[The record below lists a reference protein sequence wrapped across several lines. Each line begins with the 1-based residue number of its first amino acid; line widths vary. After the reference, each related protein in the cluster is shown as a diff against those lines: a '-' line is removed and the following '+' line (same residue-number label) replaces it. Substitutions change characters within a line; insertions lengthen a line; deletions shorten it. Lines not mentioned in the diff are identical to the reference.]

1 MKTLRDIK
9 YLKDV
14 RVLVRVDFNVPVN
27 IPAGMS
33 LKDAVVVDDYRIRAA
48 LPTIEFLRG
57 KGAKVILMSH
67 IESPD
72 GEKSSLEPVAKKLVE
87 LGVPVIFC
95 KDYRKAAS
103 AIEAINSGNKDVG
116 GVAGSCILLENL
128 RQFPGEKVNDA
139 KFAAELSSL
148 ADIYVND
155 AFPVCHREHA
165 SVVGVSKLL
174 PSYAGLQLERE
185 IFNLSKA
192 FKPAHPFVFVLG
204 GAKFETKIPLLEKFL
219 QSADNIFIGGA
230 LANDFFKAKGY
241 EVGKSLVSE
250 GVMNGSLDFSKYVQ
264 GEKIVNVKIMIPVDV
279 VNEAHETKMAN
290 NVSAND
296 KIVDVGQ
303 VSMDLL
309 RVKISEAKFV
319 LWNGPLG
326 LYEDGYQDATL
337 ELAKMIAEN
346 TSAVSMVGGG
356 DTVAAIANLGLQDK
370 FTFIS
375 TGGGAM
381 LDFLARGTLPG
392 IEALK

>member
-1 MKTLRDIK
+1 MKTLSDIK

-14 RVLVRVDFNVPVN
+14 KVLVRVDFNVPVKVYRG
-27 IPAGMS
+27 IFG
-33 LKDAVVVDDYRIRAA
+33 KKAVITDDYRIRAA
-48 LPTIEFLRG
+48 LPTIEFLRN
-57 KGAKVILMSH
+57 KGAKIILMSH

-72 GEKSSLEPVAKKLVE
+72 GEKSSLEPVARKLVE
-87 LGVPVIFC
+87 LGVPVTFC

-103 AIEAINSGNKDVG
+103 LIEAMNSGDGSVG
-116 GVAGSCILLENL
+116 GCLLLENL
-128 RQFPGEKVNDA
+128 RQFPGEKANDP
-139 KFAAELSSL
+139 KFSSELASL

-155 AFPVCHREHA
+155 AFPVSHREHA
-165 SVVGVSKLL
+165 SVVGVPKLL

-185 IFNLSKA
+185 ISNLSQA
-192 FKPAHPFVFVLG
+192 FTPAHPFVFILG

-219 QSADNIFIGGA
+219 QTADTIFVGGA

-241 EVGKSLVSE
+241 EVGKSLVSA
-250 GVMNGSLDFSKYVQ
+250 GVADGSLDLSKYVKN
-264 GEKIVNVKIMIPVDV
+264 GKIVNEKIMIPVDV
-279 VNEAHETKMAN
+279 VNEAHEMKMVDA
-290 NVSAND
+290 VSVND

-303 VSMDLL
+303 ASMDLL
-309 RVKISEAKFV
+309 GAKISEAKFI

-337 ELAKMIAEN
+337 EIAKMIAG
-346 TSAVSMVGGG
+346 VSGVVSIVGGG
-356 DTVAAIANLGLQDK
+356 DTVAAIANLDLQDK

-381 LDFLARGTLPG
+381 LDFLAKGTLPG